1 MKKVLV
7 YTSGLLPY
15 SETFIKEQVLS
26 FQRWHPVLAGLH
38 RVPGLVLDG
47 IDLLLLR
54 PLSGNIFSK
63 ICSRI
68 FREVAIAYPGDAEKL
83 KQQKAA
89 LLHVHFGTEAVA
101 VWPVAKKIGVP
112 MVITLHGFDINV
124 YREWWESGKGGV
136 SNTRYPRRLL
146 QLAQQPAVHFVAV
159 SKAIRQRAIT
169 YGIPAE
175 RITVCYIGIDLKKFV
190 PAGKPLPERPL
201 RVLYVGRMV
210 EKKGGAILIEAFAR
224 IRKNMPVAELVMI
237 GDGPLLETYKKQ
249 AHQLSVPVQFLG
261 ACTPAEVKANLDT
274 CRIFCLPSITAENGD
289 AEGLPMVL
297 LEAQASGVPVV
308 TSAMG
313 GVGEGL
319 VDGETGFSFAEH
331 DVDALVRHLS
341 TLLQDPTLATSMSI
355 AAPKFIAK
363 NFDILSC
370 TKKLENV
377 YEDVILNN
385 ISRS

>member
-54 PLSGNIFSK
+54 PLSGNIFFK

-68 FREVAIAYPGDAEKL
+68 FREIALDYPGDAAKL

-112 MVITLHGFDINV
+112 IVITLHGFDINV
-124 YREWWESGKGGV
+124 YREWWESGKGGF
-136 SNTRYPRRLL
+136 SNVRYPRRLL
-146 QLAQQPAVHFVAV
+146 ELAQQPAVHFVAV
-159 SKAIRQRAIT
+159 SNAIRQRAIA
-169 YGIPAE
+169 YGIPAG
-175 RITVCYIGIDLKKFV
+175 RITVCYIGIDLKKFA
-190 PAGKPLPERPL
+190 PAGKPLAERAL

-224 IRKNMPVAELVMI
+224 IRKDIPAAELVMI
-237 GDGPLLETYKKQ
+237 GDGPLLDSYKKQ
-249 AHQLSVPVQFLG
+249 AHQLSVPVRFLG
-261 ACTPAEVKANLDT
+261 ARTPAEVKANLDT
-274 CRIFCLPSITAENGD
+274 CRIFCLPSIIARNGD
-289 AEGLPMVL
+289 AEGLPMVV
-297 LEAQASGVPVV
+297 LEAQACGVPVV
-308 TSAMG
+308 TSALG

-319 VDGETGFSFAEH
+319 LDGETGFSFAEH

-341 TLLQDPTLATSMSI
+341 TLLQDHALATAMSI
-355 AAPKFIAK
+355 AAPVFIAK
-363 NFDILSC
+363 NFDIMEC
-370 TKKLENV
+370 TKKLENF
-377 YEDVILNN
+377 YEDIIVNT
-385 ISRS
+385 SSER